1 MGIGEFNKTVVFKQN
16 TPSTLGAG
24 KKDSY
29 TTLLTTKGR
38 LKKQS
43 GSRSLGFGDIQIT
56 NSYELLVRYQTS
68 LATNLRAD
76 VKIEIENKTYTIQT
90 FEKVGEKDFYYR
102 FIIVEQ

>member
-1 MGIGEFNKTVVFKQN
+1 MGIGEFTKTVVFKQN
-16 TPSTLGAG
+16 TPTTLGAG
-24 KKDSY
+24 KKDAY

-56 NSYELLVRYQTS
+56 NSYELLVRYQSS

-76 VKIEIENKTYTIQT
+76 VKIEIDSKTFTIQT
-90 FEKVGEKDFYYR
+90 FEKIGEKNFYYR